1 MRKRSGQHRH
11 LGLRQ
16 GSSHGFF
23 AHAAHFFRERQIYV
37 RSKGE
42 VQFVTIKP
50 YMMVI
55 GLVFLMAGFFWIA
68 FASINVTFKDE
79 LIAVRERNLYKARL
93 EHEER
98 ISSLQKTIDRMNE
111 KLLLDQDGYLQ
122 EVDKLRGEYG
132 KLVGQHQRLTE
143 FFQQGWMPQKK
154 QSGSLSPKNKKGTT
168 SDKQSPNPFRPG
180 KGSFL
185 HTPPSKSAHGL
196 PTIGHTP
203 LSYKYAKAFTS
214 RRQAL
219 APLDDVRNEL
229 KLFAP
234 LQEKLLDDVI
244 ALAKAE
250 TKKIEKIYTSLGIQP
265 DTVLKSAK
273 IINPDSMGGPF
284 VAPNADDLLDQGVA
298 KRMKKA
304 ALLLSRA
311 ELLQD
316 QASQLPLA
324 MPVHHISSFSSR
336 FGLRRDPL
344 RRVAAMHTGIDIKA
358 PLAANV
364 LATAN
369 GIVAKSGWTGGYGR
383 LVEVRHKN
391 GVSTRYAHLK
401 KILVKNGQHVKLG
414 DVVGLLGNSGRST
427 GAHLHY
433 ETRLGGRAMNPTRF
447 WKARHD
453 FQALAK

>member
-1 MRKRSGQHRH
+1 MS
-11 LGLRQ
+11 
-16 GSSHGFF
+16 
-23 AHAAHFFRERQIYV
+23 HFFRERQIYV

-42 VQFVTIKP
+42 VQFVTIRP

-122 EVDKLRGEYG
+122 EVDKLRGEYS

-154 QSGSLSPKNKKGTT
+154 QSDTQSLKDKKGMTNG
-168 SDKQSPNPFRPG
+168 KQNPTPLRPG

-185 HTPPSKSAHGL
+185 QAPLPKSAKDL
-196 PTIGHTP
+196 PTIGQTP

-214 RRQAL
+214 SGQAM
-219 APLDDVRNEL
+219 APLDDVRSEM

-234 LQEKLLDDVI
+234 LQAKLLDQVI

-250 TKKIEKIYTSLGIQP
+250 TKKTEKIYTKLGIKP

-273 IINPDSMGGPF
+273 ITNPDSMGGPF
-284 VAPNADDLLDQGVA
+284 VAPNDDDLLDQSVA

-304 ALLLSRA
+304 ASLLSRA
-311 ELLQD
+311 ELLQN
-316 QASQLPLA
+316 QARQLPLA
-324 MPVHHISSFSSR
+324 MPVRHIRRFSSR
-336 FGLRRDPL
+336 FGLRRDPF

-358 PLAANV
+358 AYASKV
-364 LATAN
+364 LVTAN
-369 GIVAKSGWTGGYGR
+369 GVITSAGWAGGYGR
-383 LVEVRHKN
+383 RVEVRHKN
-391 GVSTRYAHLK
+391 GITTRYAHLK

-414 DVVGLLGNSGRST
+414 DAIGLLGNSGRST

-433 ETRLGGRAMNPTRF
+433 ETRLGGRAVNPTRF